1 MSRNVS
7 RILLPLLL
15 AVVIIGAV
23 SAAVIAGG
31 DSAVTRGRLERSLPA
46 TFANQYV
53 AWTHLQGRTDVTTK
67 SLQPKAMCEKGG
79 AGTPDIGPGSDW
91 ICLMSWKDPEVPMPP
106 EGYGKFELN
115 VHTNDC
121 YVAGGPS
128 KLTGVQTLT
137 DKNGKTVN
145 NPVYEFDGCFDPNSS
160 SSLTGTS
167 FPSVLSV
174 TSTAIRR
181 APDGS
186 VPIQVLCGNG
196 HDGCAGTLTATSGG
210 QKLGSVDFH
219 LTEVQTARLTVP
231 GKAPSNAKDVTYTF
245 SFTKG
250 FGSTSPVTLT
260 LS

>member
-1 MSRNVS
+1 VS

-15 AVVIIGAV
+15 ALVLIGAV
-23 SAAVIAGG
+23 SAAVVAGG
-31 DSAVTRGRLERSLPA
+31 DSSVTRGRLERSLPA
-46 TFANQYV
+46 TFAHQYV
-53 AWTHLQGRTDVTTK
+53 AWTHLQGRNDVTVE

-79 AGTPDIGPGSDW
+79 PGNPDVGPGSDW

-121 YVAGGPS
+121 YTAGGPS

-137 DKNGKTVN
+137 DKNGRTVN
-145 NPVYEFDGCFDPNSS
+145 NPVYEFDGCFDPHADDTT
-160 SSLTGTS
+160 TGHS
-167 FPSVLSV
+167 FPSVLTV

-196 HDGCAGTLTATSGG
+196 SAGCVGTLTAASGG
-210 QKLGSVDFH
+210 KDLGRVDFR
-219 LTEVQTARLTVP
+219 LPEVHTATLTVP
-231 GKAPSNAKDVTYTF
+231 GKAPADAKDVTYTF
-245 SFTKG
+245 SYSSG
-250 FGSTSPVTLT
+250 FGSTSPVTLS